1 MTIHSPAERVLFAD
15 LTRLLLSMR
24 DASYAEV
31 EAKIEDR
38 FRGFVREL
46 AGRAGEEVGG
56 LQITFT
62 WTLPDGADDWAV
74 YATEYKTVP
83 AEPHVLP
90 QLAVAGGGA
99 AVIDFPSPQ
108 ASRTVA
114 ANGGSARIIAFPG
127 VDQLKN

>member
-1 MTIHSPAERVLFAD
+1 MTSHSPSERILFAD

-24 DASYAEV
+24 DASYADV
-31 EAKIEDR
+31 EAKIEER
-38 FRGFVREL
+38 FRGFVRGQVASRET
-46 AGRAGEEVGG
+46 EEIGG

-83 AEPHVLP
+83 AEPRVLP
-90 QLAVAGGGA
+90 RRAVAGGDA

-108 ASRTVA
+108 MSRSVVA
-114 ANGGSARIIAFPG
+114 HRGSARIIAFPAR
-127 VDQLKN
+127 

>member
-1 MTIHSPAERVLFAD
+1 MMTSHSPAERVLFAD

-38 FRGFVREL
+38 FRGFVREQA
-46 AGRAGEEVGG
+46 AGRAAEEVGG

-83 AEPHVLP
+83 AEPRVLP

-99 AVIDFPSPQ
+99 AVIEFPSPQ
-108 ASRTVA
+108 IGRSVA
-114 ANGGSARIIAFPG
+114 ANGSSARIIAFPG
-127 VDQLKN
+127 C